1 MTAGTLMPPL
11 TQVLGHRFSTHACL
25 AGATWIHG
33 DHPAASFFRFA
44 SKDRDEL
51 APRSVVDRAGQQQ
64 QRKAGNSCRKVCEV
78 SPLMPAIVWSGASV
92 GGKCPKRCTWS
103 GRTTNSM
110 ISPPS
115 SGTISWIS
123 ATRRSLTSPVSA
135 RGCYQHH
142 MGITLCWGLHR
153 SSLYYSMRI
162 HPVKGGNVPRAD
174 EWFLSSLGGLD
185 T

>member
-1 MTAGTLMPPL
+1 
-11 TQVLGHRFSTHACL
+11 
-25 AGATWIHG
+25 
-33 DHPAASFFRFA
+33 
-44 SKDRDEL
+44 
-51 APRSVVDRAGQQQ
+51 
-64 QRKAGNSCRKVCEV
+64 
-78 SPLMPAIVWSGASV
+78 
-92 GGKCPKRCTWS
+92 
-103 GRTTNSM
+103 M